1 MANDVWALAEI
12 NNGKLAGISLQLAS
26 KAAEMAAALGGSGAA
41 VAMGTNTQA
50 AAEELGACG
59 ATKVYASESA
69 VYDEYL
75 VQPQVETLAA
85 LIGQHQPRLV
95 LFGGTNF
102 GRDVA
107 ARVAARLNLGL
118 EYNVSDVTAE
128 QGAITMT
135 VPAFGGSQAVK
146 MTFQGEGPHL
156 LGARQN
162 AFATVRTGG
171 TAVVEPVAAPG
182 APASGARV
190 TGPFGTESAAEAG
203 HVGKAP
209 DGHDIWLPSASRAKL
224 EEAQII
230 VSGGRGLG
238 GPEGFRQIEDLAAAL
253 GASVGAS
260 RAAVDAGWIP
270 YAHQVGQT
278 GKTVKPAVY
287 IACGISGAVQH
298 KAGMGTANL
307 VIAINKDKDAP
318 IFSFCD
324 LGIVGDL
331 NVVVPQLTEAVKR
344 RKGASA

>member
-1 MANDVWALAEI
+1 MSNDVWALAEI
-12 NNGKLAGISLQLAS
+12 NNGRLAGISLQLAS
-26 KAAEMAAALGGSGAA
+26 KAAELAGVLGGSSAA
-41 VAMGTNTQA
+41 VAMGTNTEGA
-50 AAEELGACG
+50 AGEIGGCG
-59 ATKVYASESA
+59 VGKVYAAESS

-75 VQPQVETLAA
+75 IQPQVETLAA
-85 LIGQHQPRLV
+85 LVRDHQPKLV
-95 LFGGTNF
+95 LFGCTNF

-107 ARVAARLNLGL
+107 ARVAARLGIGL
-118 EYNVSDVTAE
+118 EYNVSDVAVQAGE
-128 QGAITMT
+128 IVMT
-135 VPAFGGSQAVK
+135 VPAFGGAQAVS
-146 MTFQGEGPHL
+146 MAFQGEGTRL

-162 AFATVRTGG
+162 AFPTVRTGG
-171 TAVVEPVAAPG
+171 TAAIEAVTPPAAPAGG
-182 APASGARV
+182 AKVS
-190 TGPFGTESAAEAG
+190 GPFGTEGAEEAG
-203 HVGKAP
+203 HLGKAP
-209 DGHDIWLPSASRAKL
+209 DGHDIWMPSAARAKL

-238 GPEGFRQIEDLAAAL
+238 GPEGFEQIEALASAL

-278 GKTVKPAVY
+278 GKTVKPTVY

-298 KAGMGTANL
+298 KAGMGTSGL

-331 NVVVPQLTEAVKR
+331 NVVVPQLTEAVRR
-344 RKGASA
+344 RKGL

>member
-1 MANDVWALAEI
+1 MSNDVWALAEI

-26 KAAEMAAALGGSGAA
+26 KAGELAAALGGASAA
-41 VAMGTNTQA
+41 VAMGTNVQSA
-50 AAEELGACG
+50 ATELGACG
-59 ATKVYASESA
+59 AMKVFAAESS

-75 VQPQVETLAA
+75 VQPQAETLAA
-85 LIGQHQPRLV
+85 LVQEHQPALV

-107 ARVAARLNLGL
+107 ARVAARLGLGL
-118 EYNVSDVTAE
+118 EYNVSDVSV
-128 QGAITMT
+128 QGGDIRMM
-135 VPAFGGSQAVK
+135 VPAFGGAQSVEMA
-146 MTFQGEGPHL
+146 FQGEGTRL

-162 AFATVRTGG
+162 AFATVRSGG
-171 TAVVEPVAAPG
+171 TAVVVPVDAAAP
-182 APASGARV
+182 PASGARV
-190 TGPFGTESAAEAG
+190 SGPFGTEGAAEAG
-203 HVGKAP
+203 HLGKAP
-209 DGHDIWLPSASRAKL
+209 DGHNLWMPAAARSKL

-238 GPEGFRQIEDLAAAL
+238 GPEGFAQIEELATAL
-253 GASVGAS
+253 GAGVGAS

-278 GKTVKPAVY
+278 GKTVKPTVY

-298 KAGMGTANL
+298 KAGMGTSGL
-307 VIAINKDKDAP
+307 IIAINKDKDAP

-331 NVVVPQLTEAVKR
+331 NVVVPQLTAAVKQ
-344 RKGASA
+344 RKG